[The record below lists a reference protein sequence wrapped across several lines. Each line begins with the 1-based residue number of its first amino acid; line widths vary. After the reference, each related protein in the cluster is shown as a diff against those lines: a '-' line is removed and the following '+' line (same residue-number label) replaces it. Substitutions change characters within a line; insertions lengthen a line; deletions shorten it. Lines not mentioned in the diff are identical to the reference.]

1 MNGRKLAVMAAAVA
15 LMAAWCKDKGNLSV
29 SAKAAGTDG
38 GTDGGTTPG
47 SLDLGQGVLVSRVR
61 IVVQKVA
68 LEGTLAATSTSDAG
82 MPDASSMM
90 LVGSRSSADHGG
102 DGEEDGEGEEN
113 EVKVGPFLIDLTGDQ
128 LQGGITQVF
137 DGDVPAGTFNEIRI
151 TVAPVAAAD
160 AGANAGIVAM
170 KGASVIIDG
179 TITEGTTDGGA
190 TDAGAVVTPFSFVS
204 SLHATQKHETDMIV
218 TVNGT
223 TKNVTL
229 TIDPTGWFKAEDGSR
244 LDPTLTANREAIEEN
259 IKASIKAFEDE
270 DEDGEDD
277 MDEHGDHGHH
287 GGPH

>member
-1 MNGRKLAVMAAAVA
+1 MSARKLAVVVIGAIALVA
-15 LMAAWCKDKGNLSV
+15 GGCKSNGNLSV
-29 SAKAAGTDG
+29 SAKAAGNDG
-38 GTDGGTTPG
+38 GSTSG
-47 SLDLGQGVLVSRVR
+47 SVDLGQGILVSRVR
-61 IVVQKVA
+61 IVVEKVA
-68 LEGTLAATSTSDAG
+68 LEGTLAAATPDSG
-82 MPDASSMM
+82 MPDESSMM
-90 LVGSRSSADHGG
+90 LVAGRRSAADDRGG
-102 DGEEDGEGEEN
+102 DGEGGDGNEES
-113 EVKVGPFLIDLTGDQ
+113 EVKVGPFLVDLTGDQ
-128 LQGGITQVF
+128 MKGGITQVF